1 MGVPRSLYLALLLLL
16 AASGFAQTTQH
27 TAPEAKSEEAA
38 APDAETLSPADV
50 AKRDEL
56 MKPGLELLKKGDMNG
71 AYVAL
76 WPARKEYPKDLR
88 VLRYSAEAAFY
99 SGHNAEALDLF
110 NRALA
115 LHPNQPWPLRLAH
128 MQIQARLGHWD
139 AFDHELAELRQAK
152 RAGLDHQLDSSTGF
166 LIDGF
171 AAGGT
176 HVQTVIFPLQS
187 DQYHTLYRF
196 LLPKES
202 PAKTSIEAGVNSGDA
217 AGNGGSSDER
227 CKNPE
232 FRPYIDL
239 ESDDVDQAAFKQ
251 AHPEAVE
258 KGERSYSLDTYPGPC
273 SQGLIKFYNEGEP
286 KYEAVRADIVKA
298 LTGAPKAANPNP
310 ETPSSTTPPEAKP
323 ETPPAT
329 PPSSI

>member
-1 MGVPRSLYLALLLLL
+1 MAAPRFLYLASLLLL
-16 AASGFAQTTQH
+16 AAPALAQTAPH
-27 TAPEAKSEEAA
+27 AAPEEKPAEAS
-38 APDAETLSPADV
+38 APDAETLPPADV
-50 AKRDEL
+50 AERDEL
-56 MKPGLELLKKGDMNG
+56 MKPGLELLKKGDPGG

-99 SGHNAEALDLF
+99 SGHNGEALGLF
-110 NRALA
+110 DRALA

-139 AFDHELAELRQAK
+139 AFDHEVAELRQAK
-152 RAGLDHQLDSSTGF
+152 RAGLDHGLDSSTGF

-171 AAGGT
+171 AAGET

-196 LLPKES
+196 LLPKEM
-202 PAKTSIEAGVNSGDA
+202 PAKTSIKAGVNSNDGAD
-217 AGNGGSSDER
+217 DER

-239 ESDDVDQAAFKQ
+239 ESDDVDQTAFKL
-251 AHPEAVE
+251 AHPEAAE

-273 SQGLIKFYNEGEP
+273 SQGLIKFYNDGEP

-298 LTGAPKAANPNP
+298 LTAAPTGPKAAP
-310 ETPSSTTPPEAKP
+310 ETKP
-323 ETPPAT
+323 ETAPAAAPPAAV
-329 PPSSI
+329 PPSH